1 MSPDDCERPV
11 SRNPATFTEVVDAV
25 VRLPATLPVESLARL
40 LLGDGDGSDVA
51 APILLGTIGEQ
62 SVDVGLGQLRSFL
75 PDVAETFAARG
86 LRPGDTVCL
95 LRPPRTSELALALAY
110 AALTSAGMRV
120 LLPMYAEADA
130 LGTWLQATKSR
141 AVIWSAREVREAG
154 TEADRLRL
162 EMLARRLQDLGVP
175 ALCLQDDLHLPDA
188 LAGAAVAGPSADDPR
203 VQRLLATGAANRECL
218 ILTTAGSSGVNKLVR
233 YHQDALLRSCASWEA
248 AGLFRAER
256 LGGRGLCL
264 LFSHSMGVRAFWNA
278 IWTRQPLCLI
288 PPEWF
293 IEHPERVRALL
304 RHMRPEHVTG
314 GPAVYRALL
323 ELVRV
328 FPDLKD
334 NGLMSLRRAVSSGAP
349 YDEELARRVEA
360 ALGITLHNALGITET
375 MQVMTTVLSDSPV
388 GTALGA
394 PLPGVR
400 VALAPFAEEV
410 GVYQLFVQS
419 PFGFA
424 GYLPTGDGEP
434 CEPAPA
440 WYPTGDL
447 VRRSPGGLV
456 YVGRERDEFVK
467 DGFGVK
473 ICRQLL
479 RERYANL
486 GASVLYLEWY
496 PLREEPGLGALVFVA
511 DRGAVASGDHRRVTS
526 PAVLGRIRALIETRH
541 ESFLLALDDFELRH
555 LTISRFACVPGRPP
569 RTSKGNVSGAEIE
582 RRYGGLLQELLGRC
596 IRRPGLVRLDR
607 DRMLRSASTRF
618 VRPRLG
624 RMMEI
629 LRLDKEYI
637 DARGDRLTMR
647 EKDGTREI
655 VDFVGGFGA
664 TLLGHRN
671 PEVVA
676 ATRRFLESGSVPLAD
691 QGSDRPAEGAF
702 AGRLAQAVARSTGG
716 DYVVR
721 LGSTGAE
728 AVEIAL
734 AHAIIER
741 EEKLRRFV
749 RDQRRLFGGRN
760 PERVRE
766 IVRRAEVAVL
776 GPRPLVLAVEGAFH
790 GHTLGARAVSAP
802 PRSGAVFASMTRFD
816 TVFLPPSGGA
826 DISALVR
833 ESTIAVPAL
842 AWQDGE
848 VREHEVVFNRIIAAI
863 AEPVRGE
870 GGVAVVSA
878 TLLAGL
884 AGHEFPLILDE
895 IQCGLGRCG
904 RFLASEGIRGDY
916 YLLGKSLGGGIAKIS
931 ATLIE
936 RGRYV
941 ERFDS
946 DYTSTFAGDAF
957 SCATADAVLDVI
969 ARDDIP
975 ARARQRG
982 AHLRRRLEMIRRDYP
997 TVIRSVHGEGLM
1009 LGVELAPTEANESML
1024 LRVAVEREHLGLLA
1038 ASYLL
1043 NRWGV
1048 RVLPT
1053 LSAPNTLRLEPSV
1066 YVDDPAIERLEQGLR
1081 AFCAALA
1088 RRDLAEVLG
1097 VLVEGDVAI
1106 EEPSAPERSKPQRAS
1121 PRGSGR
1127 IEPPAAG
1134 AVRVAFLSH
1143 FVLPERELAF
1153 IEPSLGRMSPTAR
1166 RALFYR
1172 LMGLMDL
1179 EPMVAF
1185 ARNLFDGRV
1194 WFAFI
1199 VIPADPAT
1207 LEEMHRSGRRE
1218 LAVQRIQEALEI
1230 GRGLGCSVGGLGAY
1244 TSIVTGDGLMLQAPV
1259 GMRLSTGSALTTAV
1273 GAQRVI
1279 RLCRR
1284 LGIEPSAP
1292 DCRLGILG
1300 ATGNIGTALAHRFTR
1315 GDAPFHHVV
1324 LVGRRH
1330 GPVEELA
1337 EKLRTATG
1345 GRIRVEAST
1354 SLSSLRDCRVIAAAT
1369 GTNEPLIYPR
1379 HLPPTGPAILV
1390 DLSVPGIVAA
1400 GVRKLPHVH
1409 LASLAGTITVP
1420 GTPDFAMASH
1430 IAAGTAFSCAGE
1442 SMLLALA
1449 PIETGDLTLVGPVRE
1464 RSIEVLEALAA
1475 KFGLLRRRER
1485 SNRPGEVR

>member
-1 MSPDDCERPV
+1 MNPDGSGRPV
-11 SRNPATFTEVVDAV
+11 SRNPATFTTVVEAAAL
-25 VRLPATLPVESLARL
+25 LPAALPVESLAGL
-40 LLGDGDGSDVA
+40 LLGDGDGGDLA

-62 SVDVGLGQLRSFL
+62 PVEVGLGQLRSFIL
-75 PDVAETFAARG
+75 DAADTLGVRG

-95 LRPPRTSELALALAY
+95 LRPPRTSELTLALVY
-110 AALTSAGMRV
+110 AALTAAGMRV
-120 LLPMYAEADA
+120 LLPMYAEADS
-130 LGTWLQATKSR
+130 LGIWLQATKSR
-141 AVIWSAREVREAG
+141 AVIWGARELREAG

-162 EMLARRLQDLGVP
+162 EMLARRLHDLGVP
-175 ALCLQDDLHLPDA
+175 ALCLQDDLRLSAA
-188 LAGAAVAGPSADDPR
+188 LAGAAVAGPAADDPR

-248 AGLFRAER
+248 AGLFRADR

-293 IEHPERVRALL
+293 LEHPQRVRALL

-334 NGLMSLRRAVSSGAP
+334 NGLVSVRRAVSSGAP
-349 YDEELARRVEA
+349 YDGELARRVEA
-360 ALGITLHNALGITET
+360 ALGLTLHNALGITET
-375 MQVMTTVLSDSPV
+375 MQVMTTLLSDGPV

-400 VALAPFAEEV
+400 LALAPFAEEA
-410 GVYQLFVQS
+410 GVYRLLVQS

-424 GYLPTGDGEP
+424 GYVPTGDGEP
-434 CEPAPA
+434 GGPAPA

-447 VRRSPGGLV
+447 VRRSPDGLV
-456 YVGRERDEFVK
+456 YAGRERDEFVK

-486 GASVLYLEWY
+486 GDSVLHLEWY
-496 PLREEPGLGALVFVA
+496 PLREEPGLGALIFVA
-511 DRGAVASGDHRRVTS
+511 DQGAVASGDHRPVTS
-526 PAVLGRIRALIETRH
+526 RAVLGRIRALLETRH
-541 ESFLLALDDFELRH
+541 ESFLLRFDDFELRH
-555 LTISRFACVPGRPP
+555 LTIARFACVPGPPP
-569 RTSKGNVSGAEIE
+569 RTSKGNISGAEIE
-582 RRYGGLLQELLGRC
+582 RRYGGLLQKLLGRC
-596 IRRPGLVRLDR
+596 LQRPGLVRLDR

-629 LRLDKEYI
+629 LRLDKEYV
-637 DARGDRLTMR
+637 DARGDLLTMR
-647 EKDGTREI
+647 AKDGSREI
-655 VDFVGGFGA
+655 VDFVGGFGS
-664 TLLGHRN
+664 TLLGHRH
-671 PEVVA
+671 PEIVA
-676 ATRRFLESGSVPLAD
+676 AARRFLDSGAVPLAD

-702 AGRLAQAVARSTGG
+702 AGRLAQAVARVTGG

-728 AVEIAL
+728 AVEMAL
-734 AHAIIER
+734 AHAILER
-741 EEKLRRFV
+741 EETLRRFI
-749 RDQRRLFGGRN
+749 RDQRRLFGGRY
-760 PERVRE
+760 PQRVRE
-766 IVRRAEVAVL
+766 LVRCAEVAVRD
-776 GPRPLVLAVEGAFH
+776 PRPLVLAVEGAFH
-790 GHTLGARAVSAP
+790 GHTLGARAVSAS
-802 PRSGAVFASMTRFD
+802 PRSGAIFASMTRLD
-816 TVFLPPSGGA
+816 TIFLPLSGTV
-826 DISALVR
+826 DVSALVR
-833 ESTIAVPAL
+833 ESRIAVSAL

-848 VREHEVVFNRIIAAI
+848 VREHEVAFSRIIAAI

-870 GGVAVVSA
+870 GGVAVVNA

-884 AGHEFPLILDE
+884 AGHDFPLILDE

-904 RFLASEGIRGDY
+904 RFLASEGVRGDY

-931 ATLIE
+931 AALIE
-936 RGRYV
+936 RGRYI
-941 ERFDS
+941 ERFDR

-957 SCATADAVLDVI
+957 SCATADAVLEVI
-969 ARDDIP
+969 AREDVP
-975 ARARQRG
+975 ARARRRG
-982 AHLRRRLEMIRRDYP
+982 DQLRERLERIRRDYP
-997 TVIRSVHGEGLM
+997 TVIRGVHGKGLM
-1009 LGVELAPTEANESML
+1009 LGVELAPAEASESML
-1024 LRVAVEREHLGLLA
+1024 LRTAVERELLGLLA

-1066 YVDDPAIERLEQGLR
+1066 YVDDPSMERLEEGLR

-1097 VLVEGDVAI
+1097 VLVEGEGAL
-1106 EEPSAPERSKPQRAS
+1106 EEGSAPERSKPERAS
-1121 PRGSGR
+1121 PSGSGR

-1153 IEPSLGRMSPTAR
+1153 IEPSLGRLSPAAR
-1166 RALFYR
+1166 RALFHR

-1179 EPMVAF
+1179 KPMVAF

-1194 WFAFI
+1194 WFASI

-1207 LEEMHRSGRRE
+1207 LEELHQSGRRE
-1218 LAVQRIQEALEI
+1218 LVVQRIQEALET

-1244 TSIVTGDGLMLQAPV
+1244 ASIVTGDGLMLQAPV
-1259 GMRLSTGSALTTAV
+1259 GMRLSTGNALTTAV
-1273 GAQRVI
+1273 GAQRLLC
-1279 RLCRR
+1279 LCRR
-1284 LGIEPSAP
+1284 LGIEPSGP

-1300 ATGNIGTALAHRFTR
+1300 ATGNIGTALAHRFAR
-1315 GDAPFHHVV
+1315 GDAPFHHIV

-1330 GPVEELA
+1330 GAVEELA
-1337 EKLRTATG
+1337 KKLRTETG
-1345 GRIRVEAST
+1345 DRIRVEAST
-1354 SLSSLRDCRVIAAAT
+1354 SLSSLRACRVIAAAT

-1379 HLPPTGPAILV
+1379 HLPSTGPAILV

-1442 SMLLALA
+1442 SMLLGLA
-1449 PIETGDLTLVGPVRE
+1449 PIETRELTLVGPVRE
-1464 RSIEVLEALAA
+1464 RSIKVLEALATE
-1475 KFGLLRRRER
+1475 FGLLRRRER